1 MFKDNAMKSPGKEG
15 GLVHN
20 SIRQS
25 DENVSFTDAYCKC
38 TKKYETISWRRKMM
52 RYGVGRERERVIPER
67 CWLKATLVG

>member
-25 DENVSFTDAYCKC
+25 DENVSFTDAYCKYI
-38 TKKYETISWRRKMM
+38 KKYKTEEEVWR
-52 RYGVGRERERVIPER
+52 G
-67 CWLKATLVG
+67 

>member
-38 TKKYETISWRRKMM
+38 TISRRRKMM
-52 RYGVGRERERVIPER
+52 RYGVGRERERRE
-67 CWLKATLVG
+67 